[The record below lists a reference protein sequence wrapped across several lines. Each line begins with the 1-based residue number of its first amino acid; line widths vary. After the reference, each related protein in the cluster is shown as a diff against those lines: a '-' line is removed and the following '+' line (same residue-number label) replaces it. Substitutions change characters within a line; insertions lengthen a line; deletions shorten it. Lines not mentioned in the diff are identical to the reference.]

1 LILHQYSAVSGT
13 SGVDIA
19 QAERALGSSPAIDWR
34 EAEERS
40 QVATSLDCKPSFR
53 IIHRRRRPGRLSQ
66 TSLPPSAERDSLPLR
81 SHFCLARK
89 AKRSLGPSTRLPSH
103 SLCALACRHCLSS
116 TSLSTRVACWL
127 DSCLLPTEKAM
138 PWPRESLS
146 KDARAQ
152 T

>member
-13 SGVDIA
+13 SGVCIA

-66 TSLPPSAERDSLPLR
+66 TSLPHQLNVTPL
-81 SHFCLARK
+81 HCGHHVCLARK
-89 AKRSLGPSTRLPSH
+89 AKRSLGPSTRLPPRR
-103 SLCALACRHCLSS
+103 LCALACRHCLSS

-127 DSCLLPTEKAM
+127 DSCLLPTKKAM

-146 KDARAQ
+146 KDGRAQ